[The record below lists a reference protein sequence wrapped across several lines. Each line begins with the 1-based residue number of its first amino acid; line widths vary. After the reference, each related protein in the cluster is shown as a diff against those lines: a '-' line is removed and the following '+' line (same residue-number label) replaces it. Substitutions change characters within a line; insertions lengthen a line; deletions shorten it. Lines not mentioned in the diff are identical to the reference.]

1 MPEYDAYSVYYD
13 LVWAGKQDD
22 VPFLLAT
29 AKETGGPVLELAC
42 GTGRVLL
49 PLARAGF
56 DVTGID
62 LSQAM
67 LDKLQAKLDKEP
79 REVQARVALKCADM
93 RDYRFSQKFKLVFC
107 TFNSFLHMMT
117 TEDQLACL
125 NSVREY
131 LADDGRLVIHIFAPD
146 HRRLTSRDETEIAVE
161 TDPETGRDMVV
172 TDISKRDLT
181 SQTISV
187 WECVDRIGDDG
198 TVRRYPANFTLCW
211 IHHREMHLLLKC
223 AGYEVVAV
231 YGGYDK
237 RPYDYVSGIQLFVA
251 RKMQRPRE

>member
-13 LVWAGKQDD
+13 LLYANKQED
-22 VPFLLAT
+22 VPFYLSM
-29 AKETGGPVLELAC
+29 AKETGGPVCELAC

-56 DVTGID
+56 EATGID
-62 LSQAM
+62 MSQAM

-79 REVQARVALKCADM
+79 RDVQARVALKCADM
-93 RDYRFSQKFKLVFC
+93 RDYRFTQQFKLVFC
-107 TFNSFLHMMT
+107 AFNSFQHLLT

-125 NSVREY
+125 ASVREY
-131 LADDGRLVIHIFAPD
+131 LADDGRLVLNAFAPD
-146 HRRLTSRDETEIAVE
+146 HSRLTGRPETMVIVE
-161 TDPETGRDMVV
+161 PDPETGRDMTV
-172 TDISKRDLT
+172 TNVTKRYPST
-181 SQTISV
+181 QTMEA
-187 WECVDRIGDDG
+187 WQCVDRIGDDG
-198 TVRRYPANFTLCW
+198 TLRRYPASFTLCW

-223 AGYEVVAV
+223 AGFEVTNV

-251 RKMQRPRE
+251 RKA